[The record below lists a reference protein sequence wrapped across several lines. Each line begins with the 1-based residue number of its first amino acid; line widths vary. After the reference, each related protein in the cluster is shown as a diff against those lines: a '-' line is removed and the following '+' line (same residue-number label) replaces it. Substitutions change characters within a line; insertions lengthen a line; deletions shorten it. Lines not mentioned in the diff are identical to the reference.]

1 MRFKKLA
8 FFAITSLM
16 AFSCNKEQEA
26 IATDSDTPLTL
37 TLAAE
42 VSVNDDALRALTFE
56 LEKNSKNQLVPMP
69 KLNDGDKV
77 PVHTMLKS
85 TDGASA
91 IATVNWTYKAQ
102 TKQLV
107 LKNGDA
113 GNSFEVSNFHPDN
126 PARWYVS
133 GFIGGERNGTQVSF
147 EGERILSPA
156 TNAGDAIEG
165 LKVPYSFGWA
175 AVEINTESQ
184 VDANNSHLHGFA
196 QLPNQN
202 LVFKP
207 HGALIAYKLGNN
219 LSHDINMEQFIVSS
233 DSYGDMTTFDMNTE
247 LTEGKR
253 PTYTLKSC
261 ANVMPY
267 SLRNKAFEKLPANT
281 ALDKTYYAWV
291 IAATDLPSEA
301 NTRVTFNGHP
311 VVPREDDYTG
321 KYLTSYEPSTRS
333 KGLIAEGRIH
343 TLRAMATLSVRIPL
357 EYLTEYN
364 VAGGALDGYIVNPV
378 RQTLRLVSK
387 NADNTQLAWEMT
399 PNEDYTEQQFILAKG
414 QEGTPDVTLRLNMNY
429 LYFFNG
435 SPYRNDYNEQL
446 PPGNYVPRYTDGG
459 SYSPGL
465 DIPFIPV
472 LQTGSVGK
480 LRMANAREDGTPP
493 PNPHTPAESGY
504 YSWYVCAGVQ
514 DPIHNPKGVDLAEG
528 FNRENGTN
536 YRMPEIDDWWG
547 IYASGHGPDDND
559 GYAYGQ
565 GGEKATLKWDRP
577 ATNSR
582 LEVMKVGE
590 GVTPNKALMQAYRST
605 YSKAYDID
613 YDGASVGVP
622 SRTTVLG
629 HTIYAIRF
637 EKIAEATGTTVTDC
651 SGTTTGTGTIIK
663 KEFYNNDEQTYFRS
677 YFAATDN
684 RLRCAYRYRR
694 LRGEGSLPTDPNF
707 AQLLIIDAVYLGEK
721 NNATIDDISNPDWWT
736 AQAAAGKMVSRTLAA
751 AGAAYGTFLGTGGGY
766 WDIRRDGYMNNSF
779 LYISSRG
786 IWTGTGKTASLREGL
801 SSKEQSAI
809 KNALSFMYTIEPYPK
824 RRPTAPVPVA
834 YTDGIRKLWTKYNSL
849 NTADYGDMEGMYIC
863 LGASGLGIAD
873 YQSRTLGKVRMARSV
888 GVLNANFD
896 GIGMRIMEP
905 DDKTFRATV
914 RLFKP
919 NKFTN

>member
-1 MRFKKLA
+1 MRFKKIA
-8 FFAITSLM
+8 FFAITSLV
-16 AFSCNKEQEA
+16 AFSCNKEQET

-113 GNSFEVSNFHPDN
+113 GNSFVVSNFHPDN

-133 GFIGGERNGTQVSF
+133 GFIGGERNGTQISF

-281 ALDKTYYAWV
+281 AHNKTYYAWV

-343 TLRAMATLSVRIPL
+343 TLRAMATASVRIPL

-364 VAGGALDGYIVNPV
+364 VAGGALDGYMVNPV

-387 NADNTQLAWEMT
+387 NADNTRLAWEMT
-399 PNEDYTEQQFILAKG
+399 PNEDYTEQQIILAKG

-429 LYFFNG
+429 LYFFDDAEHRQ
-435 SPYRNDYNEQL
+435 PL
-446 PPGNYVPRYTDGG
+446 PPGNYVPRYPGG
-459 SYSPGL
+459 SSGSQGL

-514 DPIHNPKGVDLAEG
+514 HPIYNPKGVDLAEG

-547 IYASGHGPDDND
+547 VYASGHGPDDND
-559 GYAYGQ
+559 GHARGES
-565 GGEKATLKWDRP
+565 GEKATLKWDRP

-629 HTIYAIRF
+629 NTIYAIRF

-684 RLRCAYRYRR
+684 RLRCAYRYRH
-694 LRGEGSLPTDPNF
+694 LRATGGLATDPNF
-707 AQLLIIDAVYLGEK
+707 GAFLIIDAVYLGEK
-721 NNATIDDISNPDWWT
+721 NNATIDDISSPSWWT

-751 AGAAYGTFLGTGGGY
+751 TGAVYDNHMASWTITRPGY
-766 WDIRRDGYMNNSF
+766 THRNL

-786 IWTGTGKTASLREGL
+786 IWTHTGKTTSLREGL
-801 SSKEQSAI
+801 TKRSSATGLILNFSANI
-809 KNALSFMYTIEPYPK
+809 PPPPINPAQKQLYHDSMQE
-824 RRPTAPVPVA
+824 
-834 YTDGIRKLWTKYNSL
+834 LWTKYNSL
-849 NTADYGDMEGMYIC
+849 NTAAYGDMEGVYIHRG
-863 LGASGLGIAD
+863 LTGLGIAD
-873 YQSRTLGKVRMARSV
+873 YQSRTLGKGTMDISV
-888 GVLNANFD
+888 GVFNANFD
-896 GIGMRIMEP
+896 GAGMRIMEP
-905 DDKTFRATV
+905 DLKQFRATV